1 VKKVV
6 WLLVGL
12 AAAAAGLAELT
23 KYKDWDKSPD
33 AYFLTPAER
42 TEWKSV
48 ATDEDAEKF
57 IALYWAK
64 RDPSPGT
71 PQNEFRDEV
80 GRRIAA
86 ADQQFKLPRYKRGA
100 DSVRGRL
107 LIVLGT
113 PSRAAQQALGPTD
126 APAPQGEGGFQ
137 PGPAGSDTGNADESQ
152 MISIW
157 TYDKDKLAPFGLTS
171 ALQARV
177 VVDQRRGLDSLQNS
191 GDVEKTIATV
201 AQKSVVNPNATAIAG
216 AAPAGAAPAAAA
228 AGSAAAP
235 AAPAGGAKP
244 PTGSAA
250 PAPGTGSAAAP
261 GGSPAAPAAGA
272 SAPPAPAPVVA
283 LPAAAKSA
291 LSAVDPKAASD
302 AGFWSG
308 PFRTAS
314 GDSFLALQFYLPS
327 DKPALAAPTLQF
339 GGVVTNESGQE
350 VGSYWEPATFAEVA
364 EGTRKD
370 RVFDKSIALPPGKYK
385 GSFGLFP
392 SEGQPPVAASSVSFQ
407 LPEKSTE
414 FEISPLLLS
423 NGIIPLTKRPGPTDP
438 FVFGSDKPMKVEPKG
453 DRRFSKGDSLWYFYA
468 VANPV
473 VPPAGADG
481 AAAKPRIMTRINV
494 QLEGKDAFAPFT
506 GPAELQDVAPGYY
519 VTGSE
524 IPLASFEPGYYS
536 FLVKVRDLNAP
547 PGTPA
552 NKGID
557 RQQDFV
563 VLMPDGSLPPAK
575 VPPAKKAA
583 APAPAP
589 TKKKP
594 G

>member
-6 WLLVGL
+6 FILAGL
-12 AAAAAGLAELT
+12 AAAAAALAELN

-42 TEWKSV
+42 TEWKNV

-57 IALYWAK
+57 IGLYWAK

-113 PSRAAQQALGPTD
+113 PTRAAQQALGLQE
-126 APAPQGEGGFQ
+126 APPVQEEGGFQ
-137 PGPAGSDTGNADESQ
+137 PGPAGQGPAGETDQ
-152 MISIW
+152 VVSIW
-157 TYDKDKLAPFGLTS
+157 TYDKDKMAPFGVTS

-177 VVDQRRGLDSLQNS
+177 VVDSRRGVDSLQNAS
-191 GDVEKTIATV
+191 DVEKAIA
-201 AQKSVVNPNATAIAG
+201 AAAAKSIVNPNATAPA
-216 AAPAGAAPAAAA
+216 AGAAPAAAGAAPAPATGATGATGA
-228 AGSAAAP
+228 AGSAKP
-235 AAPAGGAKP
+235 PAG
-244 PTGSAA
+244 TA
-250 PAPGTGSAAAP
+250 PAP
-261 GGSPAAPAAGA
+261 PAAGA
-272 SAPPAPAPVVA
+272 PAGSAPAPAPVAA
-283 LPAAAKSA
+283 LPAAAKTA
-291 LSAVDPKAASD
+291 LSAVNPKAASD
-302 AGFWSG
+302 ASFWSG
-308 PFRTAS
+308 AFRTTS
-314 GDSFLALQFYLPS
+314 GEPFLALQFYLPS
-327 DKPALAAPTLQF
+327 DKPGLAEGTLQF
-339 GGVVTNESGQE
+339 GGVVTDESGKE
-350 VGSYWEPATFAEVA
+350 VGSYWEPATLAEVA

-370 RVFDKSIALPPGKYK
+370 HVFDKSIALPAGKYK
-385 GSFGLFP
+385 GSFGLFA
-392 SEGQPPVAASSVSFQ
+392 SEGQPPVAASTVAFQ
-407 LPEKSTE
+407 LSDKSSE
-414 FEISPLLLS
+414 FEVSPLLLS
-423 NGIIPLTKRPGPTDP
+423 SGIIPLTKRPGPTDP
-438 FVFGSDKPMKVEPKG
+438 FVFGVEKPMKVEPKG
-453 DRRFSKGDSLWYFYA
+453 DRHFSKQDSLWYFYA
-468 VANPV
+468 VTNPV

-481 AAAKPRIMTRINV
+481 AASKPRIMTRINV

-506 GPAELQDVAPGYY
+506 GPAELQSISEGYY

-536 FLVKVRDLNAP
+536 FLVKVRDLNAA

-575 VPPAKKAA
+575 KAA

-589 TKKKP
+589 TPKKKT